1 MRNFITTNLFLNK
14 GELKMSKKP
23 LSVRTDIC
31 FFVIVSNYN
40 IFFAAQWPE
49 IF

>member
-23 LSVRTDIC
+23 LSVRTDRG
-31 FFVIVSNYN
+31 FFDIVSTDN
-40 IFFAAQWPE
+40 IFLASEWTDF
-49 IF
+49 F